1 MSKGEEKIVELW
13 IVVGRA
19 GCRGAYDFFEPDTE
33 KRVHWVGGGGSAEE
47 VNDNVW
53 DPGDK
58 EYGVNI
64 PLDSARAGG
73 AGADSL
79 LSMKEGLGL
88 GIEEAEEDDD
98 EKEDGFLLG
107 SAFRVNPDQS
117 GNWNAWAKVTGGTD
131 LAAHTN
137 CFKWMNCGFER

>member
-1 MSKGEEKIVELW
+1 MN
-13 IVVGRA
+13 
-19 GCRGAYDFFEPDTE
+19 T
-33 KRVHWVGGGGSAEE
+33 
-47 VNDNVW
+47 
-53 DPGDK
+53 
-58 EYGVNI
+58 
-64 PLDSARAGG
+64 PLASARDGG

-88 GIEEAEEDDD
+88 GMAEAEEDGDK
-98 EKEDGFLLG
+98 KEDGFLLG

-137 CFKWMNCGFER
+137 CCKCVKIRCTFPFMS

>member
-1 MSKGEEKIVELW
+1 
-13 IVVGRA
+13 
-19 GCRGAYDFFEPDTE
+19 
-33 KRVHWVGGGGSAEE
+33 
-47 VNDNVW
+47 
-53 DPGDK
+53 
-58 EYGVNI
+58 VNI
-64 PLDSARAGG
+64 PLASARAGG

-79 LSMKEGLGL
+79 LSMNEGLGL
-88 GIEEAEEDDD
+88 GIEEAEEDDDDD

-137 CFKWMNCGFER
+137 CFE